1 MERQAERRLMA
12 NQKTL
17 RQQIMTLLCDA
28 EMSARDISGTV
39 GIREKEVAGHL
50 AHIARTITVQG
61 KTLVVRP
68 FQCLS
73 CGYVFKDR
81 KRYTR
86 PGRCPECKGS
96 HLESPTFRIL

>member
-1 MERQAERRLMA
+1 MKMGTTKGV
-12 NQKTL
+12 NKTI
-17 RQQIMTLLCDA
+17 RQQMMALLCEAD
-28 EMSARDISGTV
+28 MSARDISKAV
-39 GIREKEVAGHL
+39 GLREKEVAVHL
-50 AHIARTITVQG
+50 AHIARTITVKG
-61 KTLVVRP
+61 KTLVVRT

-96 HLESPTFRIL
+96 HLESPTFRIQ